1 MTRRNCKWTYRVTS
15 LGFATMLWV
24 TGGCAPTQFG
34 PAIAYRAEKAA
45 VTNAAARHTSASPF
59 YRFNSA
65 LLSDLDD
72 AIVCAD
78 APLQHEKA
86 TAVLQK
92 ANALALAS
100 SVNEIDRM
108 PVETRKELAEL
119 AQISDSRS
127 ALRQHYGR
135 LASATLEQD
144 LQEIDGLSSS
154 GLQEKLERIRK
165 GVEKL
170 PDDRGRLARKAMLFW
185 GIIPTAKGIAR
196 EEAHLPGKARNK
208 ARKKFERV
216 ALWHP
221 SKPKLSSLL
230 SKYAPII
237 GVEWGNAR
245 PYDIVSDRIGAVE
258 VEGSPGAIDVHIDTA
273 NPTVYAYTSSAKI
286 HGKTYQQLN
295 YVWWFPNR
303 PAFSKDD
310 IGAGKIDGAMLRIT
324 LDSRGHP
331 AIIESSLNCGCG
343 HDVFISEKLE
353 SAAYDMFGDP
363 LPGKRFSVEKDYPG
377 KHDIVVIDT
386 FELETGVTRP
396 LLLTSSGYHEVIQVK
411 FDALAA
417 MASLEIAEDALY
429 RLADYETL
437 DALPLGDGIAS
448 MFGPDGLVHGAGRPE
463 GFLLAPSGILSAGQ
477 PRKRG
482 TQRIRWD
489 DYLHDDPRLLEETLR
504 LPPLD

>member
-1 MTRRNCKWTYRVTS
+1 MTRRICKWTYRVTS
-15 LGFATMLWV
+15 LGFATTMWFAS
-24 TGGCAPTQFG
+24 GCAPTQFA
-34 PAIAYRAEKAA
+34 PAIAYRAKKSA
-45 VTNAAARHTSASPF
+45 VTDAAARHTKASPF
-59 YRFNSA
+59 YRFNTA

-72 AIVCAD
+72 TIDCAD
-78 APLQHEKA
+78 APSQHEKA
-86 TAVLQK
+86 TAVLRE
-92 ANALALAS
+92 ANALAIAS
-100 SVNEIDRM
+100 SINEIDRM
-108 PVETRKELAEL
+108 PVETRNQLADV
-119 AQISDSRS
+119 AGISNSPD
-127 ALRQHYGR
+127 ALRQHYQQ
-135 LASATLEQD
+135 LASESLDKD

-154 GLQEKLERIRK
+154 ELQEKLETIRK
-165 GVEKL
+165 GVEDL

-185 GIIPTAKGIAR
+185 GIIPTARGIAR
-196 EEAHLPGKARNK
+196 EEAHLPGKAFDK

-221 SKPKLSSLL
+221 EKPDHASIL

-237 GVEWGNAR
+237 GVEWGDAR
-245 PYDIVSDRIGAVE
+245 PYDIVSDRIGAVT
-258 VEGSPGAIDVHIDTA
+258 VDGSPGAIDVSVDPT
-273 NPTVYAYTSSAKI
+273 NPTIYAYTSSAKI

-303 PAFSKDD
+303 PAFTKDD

-324 LDSRGHP
+324 LDSRGRP

-353 SAAYDMFGDP
+353 SAAYQVFGDP
-363 LPGKRFSVEKDYPG
+363 ATGKRFSVEKDYPG
-377 KHDIVVIDT
+377 KRDIVVIDT
-386 FELETGVTRP
+386 FDPGTGNARP

-411 FDALAA
+411 FDTLAA
-417 MASLEIAEDALY
+417 IASMDIAEDTSY
-429 RLADYETL
+429 RLTDYDML
-437 DALPLGDGIAS
+437 DALPLGNGIAS

-489 DYLHDDPRLLEETLR
+489 DYLHDDPRLLESTLR